1 MNNQSR
7 RRSLAFAIL
16 LSLLVNAFAYLIGIV
31 YNHISQSIP
40 APNPYLIGGLSFPL
54 LVMIF
59 FLFLSYYREYISR
72 FSLMTGIPHKIGSE
86 ENKSGNDNIKDNVKG
101 GEIYGNKP

>member
-16 LSLLVNAFAYLIGIV
+16 LSLFIDAFAYLIGIT
-31 YNHISQSIP
+31 YNHIYGNVP
-40 APNPYLIGGLSFPL
+40 APNLYSIGISLPL
-54 LVMIF
+54 LVAI
-59 FLFLSYYREYISR
+59 LFLLISYYRKSISR
-72 FSLMTGIPHKIGSE
+72 SPLSTGIPHKIGSE
-86 ENKSGNDNIKDNVKG
+86 ENKSGNDNIEDNVKG